1 MIAALEE
8 TTLLEILAHQ
18 NCTRHQLDATYT
30 QLLDDLKIQESK
42 HVDFLG
48 LVQNCLARHNL
59 DMTASE
65 TKILSSIETLVYRFI
80 QIWGGTVWGDQ
91 DLEVAGVEPIV
102 TWTARCQQVTE
113 RLYVHL
119 LFYQIPLGLFL
130 TMAALLVLERNDSMP
145 VIRSHAIGFSRSP
158 ENSEATHRPYSTV
171 AKLNHTD
178 RFSSKAMM
186 LLSMRNPITVIRMH
200 LFSSRPARIPSN
212 LSPYLKWLPSLLLA
226 PEKPQLSMPLFLALA
241 QFPLQVTLVPRRRH
255 STPSTPSRFH
265 QHQIPLYHVSLP
277 PEPWPRHNYF
287 QAFPIPTGL

>member
-1 MIAALEE
+1 
-8 TTLLEILAHQ
+8 
-18 NCTRHQLDATYT
+18 
-30 QLLDDLKIQESK
+30 
-42 HVDFLG
+42 
-48 LVQNCLARHNL
+48 
-59 DMTASE
+59 
-65 TKILSSIETLVYRFI
+65 
-80 QIWGGTVWGDQ
+80 
-91 DLEVAGVEPIV
+91 
-102 TWTARCQQVTE
+102 
-113 RLYVHL
+113 
-119 LFYQIPLGLFL
+119 
-130 TMAALLVLERNDSMP
+130 MP

-158 ENSEATHRPYSTV
+158 ENNEATHRPYSTV
-171 AKLNHTD
+171 AKPNHTD

-186 LLSMRNPITVIRMH
+186 LLSMRNPITVMRMH

-287 QAFPIPTGL
+287 QAFPIPTGLGRQRCLRKPHRIHHRLHPLAGISCTQRRRRMECLCQISCQVRIRHINPTPHLPFPVHTRLNPISCTLYLGYSIRVLGKRVLDHQAFVQRYLLPPHPVHSRREYAIT